1 MSPRGEQDS
10 DLPDPMEL
18 FERMRRLAEGGEAE
32 SDDSLESDLPDP
44 AELFRQMEQHRLNY
58 LGDSQALEDEEDLPD
73 PMELFQQMRRAS
85 LTELDE
91 SAEEDELPDPQEL
104 FEQMRRFAEP
114 QKLESTSSDFSE
126 LQQLNQTLGSWEIQ
140 EEVLDDLHL
149 PLPGRQTS
157 TIRVRDN
164 PEPEAPLPYIP
175 RPDEAPQRP
184 APGPPDDLPVV
195 GFFKRLKARFK
206 KSSERDTLSDATV
219 DHPRPTPL
227 DVPEPKPERLPTP
240 EELFR
245 QMRAEKEDA
254 ALNFELPP
262 QPSKLPTIAGY
273 DEGPLPSPEELF
285 RQLEEENR
293 AAAPPEGELPEL
305 PDLDA
310 LKAELEAEERARLDP
325 DLLGDL
331 AGPER
336 FVDTVSDSMFVGGA
350 LSSFLD
356 DLPSIPEPDPEPV
369 PDSRAESSPAK
380 NFAPPPVPSEAPS
393 PTGTVRVD
401 PEMQRL
407 EPPRRSPPLGEAPRT
422 PEYRA
427 SPRSSGQRPQ
437 ATSYVHAS
445 SVESPHKPKTFKR
458 FSRHKLAI
466 FTRQMAVMLKAGIQ
480 LHLAISFAAESD
492 PELEPLLNEVMRKVE
507 SGYTYSA
514 AISETSR
521 SFDTVYVGLV
531 KAGEMSGR
539 LHEMLARLA
548 DVMEREVELRKKI
561 IAVVTYPIALLLVC
575 FVGTL
580 GFIFFILPTLTP
592 LFLDLEV
599 DLPWPTKVLL
609 SLRDVILPGTIGLVV
624 LISALY
630 LLRDRISDFIKKR
643 PSLERQVATLPFLV
657 PVVGQVYDKLVTAR
671 VLYSLATMLDV
682 GITLNQA
689 LARSETTAG
698 NALVAY
704 KLGKAR
710 VDLADGAGVTD
721 CFRMNGLFNASA
733 IHLISAGEESAKL
746 SEMFNFVARMFDEEV
761 EHALQG
767 AASILEPIIMIV
779 MGLIVGFITIAAAL
793 PTIHLLQNF

>member
-1 MSPRGEQDS
+1 MSSRGDQDS
-10 DLPDPMEL
+10 ELPDPLEL
-18 FERMRRLAEGGEAE
+18 FEKMRRLAEGGEV
-32 SDDSLESDLPDP
+32 DSEDSVDSDLPDP
-44 AELFRQMEQHRLNY
+44 AELFRQMERHRLNH
-58 LGDSQALEDEEDLPD
+58 LGDSEALEDEDSLPD
-73 PMELFQQMRRAS
+73 PMELFEQMRRAS
-85 LTELDE
+85 MTEMTE
-91 SAEEDELPDPQEL
+91 SVEEDDLPDPQEL

-114 QKLESTSSDFSE
+114 QKLESSSTKFPDPEQE
-126 LQQLNQTLGSWEIQ
+126 L
-140 EEVLDDLHL
+140 LDDIHL
-149 PLPGRQTS
+149 PLPGRQTA
-157 TIRVRDN
+157 TIRVRDK

-175 RPDEAPQRP
+175 RPDEAPQAP
-184 APGPPDDLPVV
+184 TPGPPEELPVV

-206 KSSERDTLSDATV
+206 KPSGRDTFGTNQDEMPVPIS
-219 DHPRPTPL
+219 PE
-227 DVPEPKPERLPTP
+227 VPEPKPERLPTP

-293 AAAPPEGELPEL
+293 NASPPAAELPAL

-310 LKAELEAEERARLDP
+310 IKAEFEAEERARLDP

-356 DLPSIPEPDPEPV
+356 DLPSIPEPDPEPKV
-369 PDSRAESSPAK
+369 PQNRVENSQAK
-380 NFAPPPVPSEAPS
+380 NVRSKPDPPAPSDTPS

-401 PEMQRL
+401 PEMLRP
-407 EPPRRSPPLGEAPRT
+407 EPPRRHPPLGEAPRT
-422 PEYRA
+422 PDYIPTA
-427 SPRSSGQRPQ
+427 RSGGQRPQ
-437 ATSYVHAS
+437 ATSYVHAA
-445 SVESPHKPKTFKR
+445 SVESANKAKTFKR

-466 FTRQMAVMLKAGIQ
+466 YTRQMAVMLKAGIQ

-492 PELEPLLNEVMRKVE
+492 PELEPLLSEVMRKVE

-599 DLPWPTKVLL
+599 ALPWPTQVLL
-609 SLRDVILPGTIGLVV
+609 GLRDVILPGTISAVV
-624 LISALY
+624 ILIALY
-630 LLRDRISDFIKKR
+630 LLWDRIGDFIKKR
-643 PSLERQVATLPFLV
+643 PSLERKVATLPFLI

-733 IHLISAGEESAKL
+733 LHLISAGEESAKL
-746 SEMFNFVARMFDEEV
+746 SEMFNFVARLFDEEV
-761 EHALQG
+761 EHALQS
-767 AASILEPIIMIV
+767 AASILEPMIMV
-779 MGLIVGFITIAAAL
+779 LMGLIVGFITIAAAL